1 MRILLSLV
9 LLVSLAACGKKKPAA
24 TPAATPAAESATDD
38 DMKEANSPEGDDAE
52 APDTKS
58 ADPQEGGQ

>member
-1 MRILLSLV
+1 MRILLALV
-9 LLVSLAACGKKKPAA
+9 LIASLAACGKKKSPA

-38 DMKEANSPEGDDAE
+38 EMKEKSSPDADDDA